1 MVAVRL
7 DAMLKEFIP
16 KRSLTT
22 TAPTVRA
29 AIEDLESR
37 YPKVRWR
44 LRDETGAMRRY
55 IRVFVNGEQVDG
67 SVKGLGKS
75 LAPDDTIDILHSIQG
90 G

>member
-1 MVAVRL
+1 MVSVRL
-7 DAMLKEFIP
+7 DAMLKQFVP
-16 KRSLTT
+16 RRSLTT
-22 TAPTVRA
+22 SAPTVRA
-29 AIEDLESR
+29 AIEELEAR

-55 IRVFVNGEQVDG
+55 VKVFVNGEQVDG
-67 SVKGLGKS
+67 KSGLGTR